1 MSELGKYWRKGEI
14 PDLGFHRAEGREG
27 LQDRSLGIHW
37 KLKKFKAKCGQEILG
52 PRNHQEQRKDIKINI
67 KFCLDLKGRMTSAAF
82 LVFQAAHHWQ
92 LWNQVGS
99 QQPKEMVAIWPWC

>member
-1 MSELGKYWRKGEI
+1 MSWEKIGE
-14 PDLGFHRAEGREG
+14 REKFQIWAFTEQKEKNDYKIEVLESTG
-27 LQDRSLGIHW
+27 N
-37 KLKKFKAKCGQEILG
+37 FKAKCGQEILG

-82 LVFQAAHHWQ
+82 LVFQVAHHWQ